1 MRLRVLTSRVT
12 PHAATIVSILFATL
26 YLLTALPR
34 IFYPYDLDFI
44 EDGMLMESIRF
55 ANGQPVFLPLNADF
69 MPHVY
74 MPLYSWLGGLLFKLF
89 GVGFAPLRLLS
100 FGATISTAAMIYFI
114 AKKEGGQNWIAIA
127 CAGLFL
133 GGYRLTGF
141 WYELARVDSL
151 YVALALGG
159 LAAGFQCRADRSL
172 KTCQLLAAIL
182 LALAF
187 FTKQTGLA
195 FGIGMAIY
203 LLIVVGRRAWV
214 FVVTFA
220 ALTLIPLFTLNSLT
234 GGWFIYHTFT
244 IASGDPLEIG
254 RVARYVGLELFGAMA
269 GLSLMAL
276 AAGALGIQ
284 RAGLRIVREQP
295 WFVGI
300 GLAAVVSGVGR
311 ASVGGNLNNLM
322 PVYALLCLAPVL
334 LIRELSHRKGAKDAK
349 KKEKGKVF
357 AFFAS
362 SRLILSLGVILQ
374 FILGAYNPLRYIP
387 TAEMRES
394 GDRLVE
400 RIKSVDGEVLVL
412 MHPYYAWLAG
422 KAPSAQ
428 MATIWY
434 IYQWQGVP
442 LPDDFV
448 ARIENQ
454 YYAAIISDESLF
466 ETEPAIRELIA
477 AHDDRPAG
485 EADGDLFSEV
495 EANMKHVL
503 LLATSVALLSAACGS
518 ALSEP
523 LPATLPTAPTPTQ
536 PPIHSTPTTPPSDLT
551 PAQLAAIGALSSALG
566 IPPDQIGVTS
576 TEAVDWPDACLGV
589 TQTGVMCAQVITPGF
604 RIVLAVN
611 GRPYEYHTDADGRAV
626 VAVTAAS
633 VTLTWHREGGL
644 ARFCDDL
651 NVYLSGKAVASSCQS
666 GETYPEGTLTEAELG
681 QLYDWSARFGAL
693 AVEMKDPATADA
705 MTVILTFNGSGYA
718 EPTEADRQAMS
729 LWAGEIYGR
738 LKK

>member
-1 MRLRVLTSRVT
+1 MTADGGPRTTTGDPLSTVVGRLSS
-12 PHAATIVSILFATL
+12 IVALLFVSA

-44 EDGMLMESIRF
+44 EDSMLMESIRF
-55 ANGQPVFLPLNADF
+55 ANGQPVFIPLNADF

-74 MPLYSWLGGLLFKLF
+74 MPLYSWLGGLLFRVF
-89 GVGFAPLRLLS
+89 GVGYAPLRLLS

-127 CAGLFL
+127 CAGLYL

-203 LLIVVGRRAWV
+203 LLIAVGRRAWV
-214 FVVTFA
+214 FIAAFA
-220 ALTLIPLFTLNSLT
+220 AFTLIPLFAFNSLT
-234 GGWFIYHTFT
+234 DGWFVYHTFT
-244 IASGDPLEIG
+244 IASGDPLEFG

-276 AAGALGIQ
+276 GAGALGFR

-322 PVYALLCLAPVL
+322 PVYALLCIAPAL
-334 LIRELSHRKGAKDAK
+334 LIREFFHREGAKNAK
-349 KKEKGKVF
+349 FSLFSF
-357 AFFAS
+357 ALFAP
-362 SRLILSLGVILQ
+362 SRLILSLCVILQ
-374 FILGAYNPLRYIP
+374 FALGAYNPLRYIP
-387 TAEMRES
+387 TAEMRAS

-412 MHPYYAWLAG
+412 MHPYYAWLGG

-477 AHDDRPAG
+477 AHYRA
-485 EADGDLFSEV
+485 
-495 EANMKHVL
+495 
-503 LLATSVALLSAACGS
+503 
-518 ALSEP
+518 EP
-523 LPATLPTAPTPTQ
+523 LPADESP
-536 PPIHSTPTTPPSDLT
+536 PTTT
-551 PAQLAAIGALSSALG
+551 G
-566 IPPDQIGVTS
+566 
-576 TEAVDWPDACLGV
+576 WPV
-589 TQTGVMCAQVITPGF
+589 
-604 RIVLAVN
+604 
-611 GRPYEYHTDADGRAV
+611 RP
-626 VAVTAAS
+626 
-633 VTLTWHREGGL
+633 
-644 ARFCDDL
+644 
-651 NVYLSGKAVASSCQS
+651 
-666 GETYPEGTLTEAELG
+666 
-681 QLYDWSARFGAL
+681 
-693 AVEMKDPATADA
+693 
-705 MTVILTFNGSGYA
+705 TVIYF
-718 EPTEADRQAMS
+718 P
-729 LWAGEIYGR
+729 
-738 LKK
+738 K

>member
-1 MRLRVLTSRVT
+1 MRFHASRIT
-12 PHAATIVSILFATL
+12 PHIVTLASLLFATL

-44 EDGMLMESIRF
+44 EDSMLMESIRF
-55 ANGQPVFLPLNADF
+55 ANGLPVFIPLNADF
-69 MPHVY
+69 VPHVY

-89 GVGFAPLRLLS
+89 GVGFVPLRGLS
-100 FGATISTAAMIYFI
+100 FAATLAAAGIIYYVGAGLAPAQMGDRNSGDRNSGNRKGRPYMGII
-114 AKKEGGQNWIAIA
+114 
-127 CAGLFL
+127 CAGLYL

-203 LLIVVGRRAWV
+203 LLIAVGRRAWV
-214 FVVTFA
+214 FIAAFA
-220 ALTLIPLFTLNSLT
+220 AFTLIPLFAFNSLT
-234 GGWFIYHTFT
+234 DGWFVYHTFT
-244 IASGDPLEIG
+244 IASGDPLEFG

-276 AAGALGIQ
+276 GAGALGFR

-322 PVYALLCLAPVL
+322 PVYALLCIAPAL
-334 LIRELSHRKGAKDAK
+334 LIREFFHREGAKNAK
-349 KKEKGKVF
+349 FSLFSF
-357 AFFAS
+357 ALFAP
-362 SRLILSLGVILQ
+362 SRLILSLCVILQ
-374 FILGAYNPLRYIP
+374 FALGAYNPLRYIP

-412 MHPYYAWLAG
+412 MHPYYAWLGG

-477 AHDDRPAG
+477 AHYRA
-485 EADGDLFSEV
+485 
-495 EANMKHVL
+495 
-503 LLATSVALLSAACGS
+503 
-518 ALSEP
+518 EP
-523 LPATLPTAPTPTQ
+523 LPADESP
-536 PPIHSTPTTPPSDLT
+536 PTTT
-551 PAQLAAIGALSSALG
+551 G
-566 IPPDQIGVTS
+566 
-576 TEAVDWPDACLGV
+576 WPV
-589 TQTGVMCAQVITPGF
+589 
-604 RIVLAVN
+604 
-611 GRPYEYHTDADGRAV
+611 RP
-626 VAVTAAS
+626 
-633 VTLTWHREGGL
+633 
-644 ARFCDDL
+644 
-651 NVYLSGKAVASSCQS
+651 
-666 GETYPEGTLTEAELG
+666 
-681 QLYDWSARFGAL
+681 
-693 AVEMKDPATADA
+693 
-705 MTVILTFNGSGYA
+705 TVIYF
-718 EPTEADRQAMS
+718 P
-729 LWAGEIYGR
+729 
-738 LKK
+738 K

>member
-1 MRLRVLTSRVT
+1 MKMTTDDGPRTTEGDPLSTVVGRLSSIVALLFV
-12 PHAATIVSILFATL
+12 AA

-44 EDGMLMESIRF
+44 EDGTLMESIRF
-55 ANGQPVFLPLNADF
+55 ANGQPVFVPLNADF

-74 MPLYSWLGGLLFKLF
+74 MPLYSWLGGLLFKIVTP
-89 GVGFAPLRLLS
+89 GYAPLRLLS
-100 FGATISTAAMIYFI
+100 FGATISTATLIYFI
-114 AKKEGGQNWIAIA
+114 AKREGGQKWMAIA
-127 CAGLFL
+127 CAGLYL

-159 LAAGFQCRADRSL
+159 LAAGFQCRANRSL

-203 LLIVVGRRAWV
+203 LLIVIGRRAWV
-214 FVVTFA
+214 FVGAFA
-220 ALTLIPLFTLNSLT
+220 ALTLIPLFTFNALT
-234 GGWFIYHTFT
+234 DGWFIYHTFT

-254 RVARYVGLELFGAMA
+254 RVARYAGLELFGVMA
-269 GLSLMAL
+269 GLSLMAS

-295 WFVGI
+295 WFIGI

-322 PVYALLCLAPVL
+322 PVYALLCIAPAL
-334 LIRELSHRKGAKDAK
+334 LIREFLHREEHVHREDAK
-349 KKEKGKVF
+349 SAKEKKRNLASF
-357 AFFAS
+357 AP
-362 SRLILSLGVILQ
+362 SRLNNSWQLIVSAVVLIQ

-387 TAEMRES
+387 TAEMRQS

-400 RIKSVDGEVLVL
+400 RIKSVDGEVLVM
-412 MHPYYAWLAG
+412 MHPYYAWLGG

-448 ARIENQ
+448 AQIENQ

-466 ETEPAIRELIA
+466 ETEPAIRNLIA
-477 AHDDRPAG
+477 AHYRA
-485 EADGDLFSEV
+485 
-495 EANMKHVL
+495 
-503 LLATSVALLSAACGS
+503 
-518 ALSEP
+518 EP
-523 LPATLPTAPTPTQ
+523 LPADESP
-536 PPIHSTPTTPPSDLT
+536 PTT
-551 PAQLAAIGALSSALG
+551 
-566 IPPDQIGVTS
+566 
-576 TEAVDWPDACLGV
+576 
-589 TQTGVMCAQVITPGF
+589 TGVPV
-604 RIVLAVN
+604 
-611 GRPYEYHTDADGRAV
+611 RP
-626 VAVTAAS
+626 
-633 VTLTWHREGGL
+633 
-644 ARFCDDL
+644 
-651 NVYLSGKAVASSCQS
+651 
-666 GETYPEGTLTEAELG
+666 
-681 QLYDWSARFGAL
+681 
-693 AVEMKDPATADA
+693 
-705 MTVILTFNGSGYA
+705 TVIYF
-718 EPTEADRQAMS
+718 P
-729 LWAGEIYGR
+729 
-738 LKK
+738 K